1 MRLKPG
7 PILIATGVFLIS
19 PALSSAT
26 RPLLSD
32 KSLPLESRLEQL
44 FPKPVEAIP
53 IPEELGSEVPL
64 LEPVPLA
71 LARTLELDALYHP
84 RVQFYLD
91 YFNGPGRQWFQ
102 TWLSRTGTYQEYIQ
116 TTLRE
121 NNLPESIF
129 YLALIESGLNPYAMS
144 RRGAGGMW
152 QFMPYTARRYGL
164 RVDFWVDERRD
175 LDKSTQAAIGYL
187 TELYRRFGS
196 WPLALASYNAGE
208 GKVARVVEKN
218 GNDNYW
224 ELIELPGLKKE
235 TKDYLPK
242 MIAACIIA
250 ESPAEYGFVK
260 AEKQT
265 FSYEKLTV
273 KDAVDLGKVA
283 EVAGVSYA
291 EIEKMNPAILR
302 GITPPGC
309 EYALKIPVGMGEKLL
324 AAYSGLKPEERVTY
338 MRHVIKKGDT
348 LGHIAQ
354 RYGVTVEELRQFNH
368 LSRYAILRVG
378 ANLIVPISRGK
389 ASSIVSYTPVKSN
402 QSGAAGAG
410 KTQVQYRVR
419 PGDSLWSIAKS
430 AGVTVADLQRWNN
443 VSSVIQVNQ
452 ILVLDVNDGSG
463 AKPAATAKA
472 PPPKAPVAAKD
483 PAPKSA
489 VAGKDPVR
497 MVYEVQPG
505 DTIWGISQKYSVS
518 PEEIMKW
525 NNLKSAKAI
534 KPGDKLVVIVTN

>member
-7 PILIATGVFLIS
+7 LILIATGVFLIG

-32 KSLPLESRLEQL
+32 KSLPLESRLESL
-44 FPKPVEAIP
+44 FPKPVEVIP
-53 IPEELGSEVPL
+53 IPEELASEVPL
-64 LEPVPLA
+64 IEPVPLA

-91 YFNGPGRQWFQ
+91 YFNGPARQWFQ

-121 NNLPESIF
+121 SNLPESIF

-175 LDKSTQAAIGYL
+175 FEKSTKAAIAYL
-187 TELYRRFGS
+187 TELYQRFGS

-224 ELIELPGLKKE
+224 ELIELPGLKQE

-265 FSYEKLTV
+265 FAYEKLTV

-309 EYALKIPVGMGEKLL
+309 EYELKIPVGMGEKLL
-324 AAYSGLKPEERVTY
+324 AAYSSLKPEERVTY

-368 LSRYAILRVG
+368 LSRYAILHIG
-378 ANLIVPISRGK
+378 ASLIVPISRGK

-402 QSGAAGAG
+402 KSAASVAG

-419 PGDSLWSIAKS
+419 PGDTLWSIAKS
-430 AGVTVADLQRWNN
+430 AGVTVAELQRWNKVN
-443 VSSVIQVNQ
+443 SVIRVNQ
-452 ILVLDVNDGSG
+452 ILVLYVHGGSG

-472 PPPKAPVAAKD
+472 PGKKSTPA
-483 PAPKSA
+483 PAPKPA
-489 VAGKDPVR
+489 VAAKDPVR